1 MGYEQKDNSGALFR
15 NERKERE
22 NHPDYTGKAMIEGVE
37 YWVSAWVKETRD
49 GKKYFSMAYKP
60 KEEHETPKGYGSQ
73 ARSAPERPR
82 EGYRPARFDD
92 SEETLPF

>member
-1 MGYEQKDNSGALFR
+1 MAYEQRDNNGALFR

-60 KEEHETPKGYGSQ
+60 KDEQGTT
-73 ARSAPERPR
+73 ARSAPGAQRRGPSNPR
-82 EGYRPARFDD
+82 DSRWDD
-92 SEETLPF
+92 GEPPF